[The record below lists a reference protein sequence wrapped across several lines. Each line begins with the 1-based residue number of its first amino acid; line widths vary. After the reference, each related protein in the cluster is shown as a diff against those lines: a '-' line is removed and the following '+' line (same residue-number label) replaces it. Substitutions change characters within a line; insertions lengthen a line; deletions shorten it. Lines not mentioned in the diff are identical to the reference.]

1 MDEKRRSDSQLLKE
15 TMELFRQVILPLWH
29 ITRAQIHDL
38 ATSEY
43 GITSSQFHT
52 ICRISQGDASVSAIA
67 DCMHVSRPNISR
79 AVEELVQKGIVNRK
93 RDPDDRRNIQL
104 SLTNRGEKL
113 IKNLNKRHGR
123 ILAEQFS
130 ILSDEELRILFSAL
144 ESMKKV
150 IDHIAKE

>member
-29 ITRAQIHDL
+29 ITRSQIHDL

-52 ICRISQGDASVSAIA
+52 IRRISQRGASVSALA

-79 AVEELVQKGIVNRK
+79 VVDELVQNGLVNRK

-104 SLTNRGEKL
+104 SLTDTGKKL
-113 IKNLNKRHGR
+113 IKDLNKKHVR
-123 ILAEQFS
+123 ILADQFS
-130 ILSDEELRILFSAL
+130 ILSNEELRILFSAL
-144 ESMKKV
+144 ESIKKV
-150 IDHIAKE
+150 IN

>member
-1 MDEKRRSDSQLLKE
+1 MDENQRSDSKLLRE
-15 TMELFRQVILPLWH
+15 TIELYWRVTLRLWH

-52 ICRISQGDASVSAIA
+52 IRRISQRDASVSTLA

-79 AVEELVQKGIVNRK
+79 VVDELVQNGLVNRK

-104 SLTNRGEKL
+104 SLTDTGKKL
-113 IKNLNKRHGR
+113 IKDLNKKHVR
-123 ILAEQFS
+123 ILADQFS
-130 ILSDEELRILFSAL
+130 ILSNEELRILFSAL
-144 ESMKKV
+144 ESIKKV
-150 IDHIAKE
+150 INQNIKK

>member
-1 MDEKRRSDSQLLKE
+1 MNEKRRSDSQLLKE

-52 ICRISQGDASVSAIA
+52 IRRISQGDASVSVLA
-67 DCMHVSRPNISR
+67 DCMHVSRPNVSR
-79 AVEELVQKGIVNRK
+79 AVDELVQNGLVNRK

-104 SLTNRGEKL
+104 SLTGKGGKM
-113 IKNLNKRHGR
+113 IKELHRKYGGV
-123 ILAEQFS
+123 LADQFS
-130 ILSDEELRILFSAL
+130 VLNDEELNILSSAL

-150 IDHIAKE
+150 INHNIRK

>member
-1 MDEKRRSDSQLLKE
+1 MDANRRSDSQLLKE

-52 ICRISQGDASVSAIA
+52 IRRISQGDASVSALA

-79 AVEELVQKGIVNRK
+79 GVDELVQNGLVNRM
-93 RDPDDRRNIQL
+93 RDPNDRRNVQL
-104 SLTNRGEKL
+104 SLTDTGKKL
-113 IKNLNKRHGR
+113 IKDLNKKHVM
-123 ILAEQFS
+123 ILADQFS
-130 ILSDEELRILFSAL
+130 ILSDEELRVLFSAL
-144 ESMKKV
+144 ESIEKV
-150 IDHIAKE
+150 INHSKQE

>member
-38 ATSEY
+38 ATREY

-52 ICRISQGDASVSAIA
+52 IRRISQGDASVSALA
-67 DCMHVSRPNISR
+67 DCMHVSRPNVSR
-79 AVEELVQKGIVNRK
+79 GVDELVQNGLVNRK
-93 RDPDDRRNIQL
+93 RDPDDRRNVQL
-104 SLTNRGEKL
+104 SLTDEGERK
-113 IKNLNKRHGR
+113 IKDLHKKYGEL
-123 ILAEQFS
+123 LADQFS
-130 ILSDEELRILFSAL
+130 VLSDEELRILFSAL

-150 IDHIAKE
+150 INHSIQE

>member
-1 MDEKRRSDSQLLKE
+1 MDENRRSDSQLLKE

-52 ICRISQGDASVSAIA
+52 IRRISQGDASVSVLA
-67 DCMHVSRPNISR
+67 DCMHVSRPNVSR
-79 AVEELVQKGIVNRK
+79 AVDELVQNGLVNRK
-93 RDPDDRRNIQL
+93 RDQDDRRNVQL
-104 SLTNRGEKL
+104 SLTDKGEKK
-113 IKNLNKRHGR
+113 IKDLHKKYGE
-123 ILAEQFS
+123 ILADQFS
-130 ILSDEELRILFSAL
+130 ILSDEELRILSSAL

-150 IDHIAKE
+150 IDQNIIR